1 MAAEEKVEVEAVME
15 AEEVVM
21 AAVVE
26 KVAVEVVMRVKEEV
40 LNRAFE
46 NHV

>member
-1 MAAEEKVEVEAVME
+1 MEVEAVME

-21 AAVVE
+21 AVVE